1 MGHGVICCQML
12 SDLPLLWNASLGSE
26 ESQAR
31 MVEIKIIILSALR
44 GESSSVGC
52 LDTADDVEGS
62 GIFTAL
68 LFQVGEPKLGCDS
81 RR

>member
-1 MGHGVICCQML
+1 MGHRVIRRQML
-12 SDLPLLWNASLGSE
+12 SDLLLLRNASLGSE

-31 MVEIKIIILSALR
+31 LVELEIIILSAFR

-52 LDTADDVEGS
+52 LETANDVEGS
-62 GIFTAL
+62 GIFSAL
-68 LFQVGEPKLGCDS
+68 LFQVREPKLGCDS